1 MKTLRE
7 KRRGRYRPPQ
17 PAFSERGTAAMKK
30 VLDWLAV
37 LMLGIAIWAFFSYLS
52 TPTRER
58 DAALLRAQKSTL
70 ELQKER

>member
-1 MKTLRE
+1 
-7 KRRGRYRPPQ
+7 
-17 PAFSERGTAAMKK
+17 MKK

-37 LMLGIAIWAFFSYLS
+37 LMLGIAVWAFFSYLS

>member
-7 KRRGRYRPPQ
+7 KKAGRCRPPQ

-37 LMLGIAIWAFFSYLS
+37 LMLGLAIWAFFAYLS
-52 TPTRER
+52 TPTPER
-58 DAALLRAQKSTL
+58 DAALLRAHKSTL
-70 ELQKER
+70 ELEQK